1 MVELASLN
9 MVEPDSLNRVL
20 LTGLFVHV
28 GTERSSERTDLND
41 VVGTIMVNQLSH
53 VHT

>member
-9 MVEPDSLNRVL
+9 MVEPDCLNRIL
-20 LTGLFVHV
+20 LTGLLTVLL
-28 GTERSSERTDLND
+28 TDLND
-41 VVGTIMVNQLSH
+41 VVGAIMVNQLSH